1 MPHLEEVVSKEMTRK
16 EFITTLGFGIASIL
30 GFSTVLKFVFGK
42 GRAHNNSS
50 ASSSRGYGSNA
61 YGQ

>member
-1 MPHLEEVVSKEMTRK
+1 MQQLEEVVSREMTRK

-42 GRAHNNSS
+42 GRAHGS
-50 ASSSRGYGSNA
+50 ATSSRGYGSNV
-61 YGQ
+61 YGR